1 MHCSALASASEEAEA
16 TSLSS
21 ACVHGGQYSM
31 DDECS
36 VGEDVGYEGG
46 QK

>member
-1 MHCSALASASEEAEA
+1 MHTYIAVASASEEAEA

-21 ACVHGGQYSM
+21 ACVHGRYNM

-36 VGEDVGYEGG
+36 VGEEVGYEGG